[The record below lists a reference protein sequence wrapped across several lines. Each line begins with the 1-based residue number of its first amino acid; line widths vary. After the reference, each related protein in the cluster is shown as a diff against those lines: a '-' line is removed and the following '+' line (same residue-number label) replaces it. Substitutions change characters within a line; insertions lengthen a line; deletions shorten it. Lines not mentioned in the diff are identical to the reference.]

1 MLKLSLLRARTWWPS
16 LWAVLTRNLKLVGR
30 SLSTRT
36 FTLLVTAPFVAW
48 ALMLMWVR
56 AEYADKVVL
65 DAVAAGP
72 GVMLLLWAVF
82 VSAWFGLT
90 LGVAAYRHSLAVGLA
105 FVVLIVAG
113 LSVLPPRW
121 SHRNLDRTSTIE
133 PSAPPP
139 TSNSVPSI
147 EVR

>member
-1 MLKLSLLRARTWWPS
+1 MLKLSLLRDQSWWLS
-16 LWAVLTRNLKLVGR
+16 LWAILKRNLKLVGR

-48 ALMLMWVR
+48 ALMLVWVR
-56 AEYADKVVL
+56 AQYADKVVL

-72 GVMLLLWAVF
+72 GVMLLLWAVL

-90 LGVAAYRHSLAVGLA
+90 LGVAAYRHSLAIGLA

-113 LSVLPPRW
+113 LSALPPRC
-121 SHRNLDRTSTIE
+121 SHRNLDRKSRIE
-133 PSAPPP
+133 PSAPAAM
-139 TSNSVPSI
+139 SNSVPSI

>member
-1 MLKLSLLRARTWWPS
+1 MLKLSLLRDRSWWLS
-16 LWAVLTRNLKLVGR
+16 LWAILKRNLKLVGR

-56 AEYADKVVL
+56 AQYPDKVVL

-72 GVMLLLWAVF
+72 GVMLLLWAVL

-90 LGVAAYRHSLAVGLA
+90 LGVAAYRQSLAVGLA

-113 LSVLPPRW
+113 LSVLPPGF
-121 SHRNLDRTSTIE
+121 SSRNLHRTSTIE
-133 PSAPPP
+133 PSAPAP
-139 TSNSVPSI
+139 TANSVPSI